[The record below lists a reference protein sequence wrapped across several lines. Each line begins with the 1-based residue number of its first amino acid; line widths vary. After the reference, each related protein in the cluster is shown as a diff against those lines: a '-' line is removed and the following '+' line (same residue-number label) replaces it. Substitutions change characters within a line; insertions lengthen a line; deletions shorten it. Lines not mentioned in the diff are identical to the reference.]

1 VQVTQF
7 VATFET
13 VFHSK
18 ARILRK
24 HREGCGTR
32 TLVSR
37 RWLILVW
44 YYPPAL

>member
-1 VQVTQF
+1 MQVTQST
-7 VATFET
+7 AAFET

-18 ARILRK
+18 ARTLRK

-32 TLVSR
+32 TFVSR
-37 RWLILVW
+37 MWLILVW